1 MTAIF
6 EPLKI
11 FSHLGGAPRW
21 IAGQLCERVP
31 IGVVGI
37 DHNHRIVGGTA
48 AQRSSTGIEDA
59 IVLTPEVRI
68 PRLLCII
75 GVVPYEEIPP
85 EGGILRS
92 KGMKERNVIVIRQAG
107 IGELQR
113 VTAGFKEEGPA
124 KIHWST
130 EKSFVA
136 SSGDL
141 GVSIGMIRPND
152 PPKAG
157 EPVGFPFFT
166 VWKREGPDQPWRYIA
181 E

>member
-1 MTAIF
+1 
-6 EPLKI
+6 
-11 FSHLGGAPRW
+11 
-21 IAGQLCERVP
+21 
-31 IGVVGI
+31 
-37 DHNHRIVGGTA
+37 VGGTA

-113 VTAGFKEEGPA
+113 VTAGFKEQYGVACLRQVRGHRPA
-124 KIHWST
+124 T
-130 EKSFVA
+130 
-136 SSGDL
+136 SS
-141 GVSIGMIRPND
+141 
-152 PPKAG
+152 
-157 EPVGFPFFT
+157 
-166 VWKREGPDQPWRYIA
+166 
-181 E
+181 